1 MTTDQTLNT
10 LMKRSVIFLI
20 IIVISYLVY
29 KQTRFYYN
37 TPLFIPFSVR
47 LNTSNLVLVVGES
60 YSLKVQ
66 SVNKRVSYSST
77 DFKVADVLFTGK
89 VIANRVGMAV
99 INVEVG
105 DSTVKCKV
113 TVIDINKSGV
123 TVGVGRQEKLS
134 IRGTGAK
141 VTWSSRNS
149 TVATVDGDGTVT
161 GQVKGTTTVIG
172 KVKGKTLK
180 CVVTVE

>member
-1 MTTDQTLNT
+1 MTTEQTWNA
-10 LMKRSVIFLI
+10 LMKRSVVLII

-66 SVNKRVSYSST
+66 SINKRVSYSST

-89 VIANRVGMAV
+89 VIANRVGIAV

-105 DSTVKCKV
+105 DSKVKCKV
-113 TVIDINKSGV
+113 TVIDINKSRV
-123 TVGVGRQEKLS
+123 TIGVGKQEKLS
-134 IRGTGAK
+134 IEGTDAK

-149 TVATVDGDGTVT
+149 TVATIDEDGTVT
-161 GQVKGTTTVIG
+161 GQLRGTTTVVG